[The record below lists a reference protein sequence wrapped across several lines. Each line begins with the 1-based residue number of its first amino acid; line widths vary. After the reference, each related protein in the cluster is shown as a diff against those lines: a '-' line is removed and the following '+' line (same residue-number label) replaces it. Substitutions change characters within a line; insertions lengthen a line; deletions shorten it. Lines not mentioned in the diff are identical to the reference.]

1 MFDEIAYSWGPW
13 VYNKLSN
20 GVLKVMDFAK
30 RIYRDF
36 YTTKAWIFLNAL
48 DVPISTETFVD
59 SGVPNTYI
67 RWRATL
73 DPPVFTDPNVE
84 SNTLKNLSYLSLELI
99 LGDIDPIDI
108 TEWVN
113 DVKWSGSVEPT
124 LKDIITLWSC
134 EKGMCLF
141 HYYSTM
147 QVSIITD
154 TGLSVKKGLN
164 ETSRTNIHE
173 RDGAEDGPDSNRV
186 MDVVFSSSGR

>member
-1 MFDEIAYSWGPW
+1 MFDEIAYTWGPW
-13 VYNKLSN
+13 AYNKLTG
-20 GVLKVMDFAK
+20 GVSKVMQFAT
-30 RIYRDF
+30 RIYRQF
-36 YTTKAWIFLNAL
+36 NTKAWIFLNTQ
-48 DVPISTETFVD
+48 DVPISTEAFMD
-59 SGVPNTYI
+59 SAVPTKYI

-99 LGDIDPIDI
+99 LGDIHPIDI

-124 LKDIITLWSC
+124 LKDIVTLWSC
-134 EKGMCLF
+134 EKGICLF

-154 TGLSVKKGLN
+154 TGLAIEKGLN
-164 ETSRTNIHE
+164 ETSRTDIHE
-173 RDGAEDGPDSNRV
+173 RDSAEDRPDSNRI